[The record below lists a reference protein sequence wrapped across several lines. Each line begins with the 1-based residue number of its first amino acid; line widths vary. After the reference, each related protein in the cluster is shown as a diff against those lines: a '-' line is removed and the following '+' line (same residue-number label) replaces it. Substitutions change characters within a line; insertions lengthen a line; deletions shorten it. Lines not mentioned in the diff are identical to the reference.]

1 MLTHAKSV
9 PQYVVLRGP
18 DVSFVLL
25 YFYLNNILSLLS
37 KKKKKKKEIANH
49 LMSFVS
55 TLKRIIILLLYNYAV
70 TVEVLLP
77 IC

>member
-37 KKKKKKKEIANH
+37 KKKKKKEIANH